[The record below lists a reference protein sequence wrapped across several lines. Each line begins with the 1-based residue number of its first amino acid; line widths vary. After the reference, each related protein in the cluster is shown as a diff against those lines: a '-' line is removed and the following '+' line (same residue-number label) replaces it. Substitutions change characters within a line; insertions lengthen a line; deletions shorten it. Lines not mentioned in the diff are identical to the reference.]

1 MIRNPMTRLVFLRQ
15 VYFTAVLSMRL
26 LSVVALAIG
35 GAFIGQATYL
45 LRDDTRLYDL
55 IELVLVRNTAPLAA
69 AVIIIGRS
77 ATSISTELALMR
89 CTGEIDVLRK
99 LRIPVRDYLVL
110 PRVAAVILATV
121 GCCFFSQLIAVL
133 GGFALSSIFL
143 DVNFGEQLGRFADRI
158 SIAALAL
165 DMLKAACFGALI
177 GGVACRVGLG
187 VAPRMEEI
195 PLAPARAFLSALLG
209 VLAIDVLF
217 IVLLL

>member
-1 MIRNPMTRLVFLRQ
+1 MIDNPMARLAFLRQ
-15 VYFTAVLSMRL
+15 IYFTAVLSMRL

-35 GAFIGQATYL
+35 AAFIGQATYL
-45 LRDDTRLYDL
+45 LRDDARLYDL

-77 ATSISTELALMR
+77 ATAISTELALMR
-89 CTGEIDVLRK
+89 YSGEIDVLHK
-99 LRIPVRDYLVL
+99 LRIPVRGYLVW
-110 PRVAAVILATV
+110 PRVAAVILATI
-121 GCCFFSQLIAVL
+121 GCCFFAQLIAVV

-143 DVNFGEQLGRFADRI
+143 DVHFGEQLARLADRV

-195 PLAPARAFLSALLG
+195 PLAPARAFLGALLG

-217 IVLLL
+217 ILLLL

>member
-1 MIRNPMTRLVFLRQ
+1 MIHNPMSRLVFLRQ
-15 VYFTAVLSMRL
+15 IYFTAVLSIRL
-26 LSVVALAIG
+26 VSVVAFAIG

-45 LRDDTRLYDL
+45 LRDDVRLYDL

-89 CTGEIDVLRK
+89 YTGEIDVLRK

-121 GCCFFSQLIAVL
+121 GCCFFSQLIAVI
-133 GGFALSSIFL
+133 GGFSLSSIFL
-143 DVNFGEQLGRFADRI
+143 DVHFGEQLGRFADRI

-165 DMLKAACFGALI
+165 DMLKAACFGAVI
-177 GGVACRVGLG
+177 GGVACGVGLR
-187 VAPRMEEI
+187 VAPQMDEI
-195 PLAPARAFLSALLG
+195 PLAPATAFLTALLG

-217 IVLLL
+217 ILLLL